1 VVWQHRQIV
10 TDLQTTVAAD
20 RVDIDLDAG
29 SCPRDAVYAAAYTFI
44 DRCYV
49 RLELRASDQGPG
61 RIGITL
67 RAKTAGSLDAAATAA
82 ELENELRAQ
91 AWRQHLADE
100 GSELTA
106 SIVAAAFGVSSAP
119 ADGLIGGIGGIERG
133 APFDDPLG
141 IAQSWE
147 EKYAEKAGT

>member
-10 TDLQTTVAAD
+10 SDLQTTVAAD
-20 RVDIDLDAG
+20 RVDIDLDAD
-29 SCPRDAVYAAAYTFI
+29 SLPRDAVYAAAYTFI

-49 RLELRASDQGPG
+49 RLELPAPG

-67 RAKTAGSLDAAATAA
+67 RAKTTGSLDAAATAA

-91 AWRQHLADE
+91 AWRQRLADE

-119 ADGLIGGIGGIERG
+119 AGDLIGGIEG